1 MGTEGDFMR
10 ALITGAS
17 SGIGRDMAVYLAQKG
32 WDLVLVARR
41 TERLLELK
49 KELKNVDVM
58 CITADLSVKEECF
71 KVYEQTKGIEI
82 NMLINNA
89 GFGLAG
95 EFVSTDLDTELRMID
110 TNITALH
117 ILTKLYLR
125 DFEER
130 DSGIILNVA
139 SSASFMAGPL
149 LNTYY
154 ATKNYVF
161 RLTEAI
167 YQELKERKSNVSA
180 SILCPGPIKTEFLDI
195 AEVKFVIKGLES
207 KAVAKLA
214 VDKALKGK
222 LIIIPGFMMKMGKF
236 LLRLTPE
243 KLMLWVSYRIQ
254 RKKKQ

>member
-1 MGTEGDFMR
+1 MR

-17 SGIGRDMAVYLAQKG
+17 SGIGWDMAEYLAQKG
-32 WDLVLVARR
+32 WDLVVVARR
-41 TERLLELK
+41 TERLLQLK
-49 KELKNVDVM
+49 EKLSNVDVK
-58 CITADLSVKEECF
+58 CITADLSDKAECVR
-71 KVYEQTKGIEI
+71 VYEETNGLQID
-82 NMLINNA
+82 MLINNA

-95 EFVSTDLDTELRMID
+95 EFVDTDLDTELRMID

-117 ILTKLYLR
+117 ILTKLYLK
-125 DFEER
+125 DFVKR

-154 ATKNYVF
+154 ATKNYVY
-161 RLTEAI
+161 RLSQAI
-167 YQELKERKSNVSA
+167 HQELKERKSNVKI
-180 SILCPGPIKTEFLDI
+180 SILCPGPIQTEFLDV
-195 AEVKFVIKGLES
+195 ANVGFVFKGLKS
-207 KAVAKLA
+207 ADVAKLA

-222 LIIIPGFMMKMGKF
+222 LIIIPGAMMKVGKF

-254 RKKKQ
+254 HKKKKQ

>member
-1 MGTEGDFMR
+1 MR

-17 SGIGRDMAVYLAQKG
+17 SGIGRDMARYMASLG
-32 WDLVLVARR
+32 WNLVVVARR
-41 TERLLELK
+41 GERLLKLKEELR
-49 KELKNVDVM
+49 NVDVM
-58 CITADLSVKEECF
+58 CITADLSKKDECF
-71 KVYEQTKGIEI
+71 KVYEETKDVEI
-82 NMLINNA
+82 DMLINNA

-95 EFVSTDLDTELRMID
+95 EFACTDLDTELRMID

-117 ILTKLYLR
+117 ILTKLYLK
-125 DFEER
+125 DFVKR

-154 ATKNYVF
+154 ATKNYVY
-161 RLTEAI
+161 RLTQAI
-167 YQELKERKSNVSA
+167 YQELKERKSKVKI
-180 SILCPGPIKTEFLDI
+180 SILCPGPIQTEFLDV
-195 AEVKFVIKGLES
+195 ADVGFVMKGLKSED
-207 KAVAKLA
+207 VAKLA

-222 LIIIPGFMMKMGKF
+222 LIIIPGAMMKIGKF

-254 RKKKQ
+254 FKKKKR